1 MLALCY
7 APSALAVLALAYGDN
22 LVFGLGS
29 LLWVLLPSCS
39 PRQLAVLLLL
49 LLWVLTTGFAPY
61 GVFLAFSL
69 YLKGIPT
76 FTDIF
81 YRIVYG
87 SYTILQIAQALAPTA
102 LLLVLMHC
110 YLCILHNFALS
121 RYRCICASRRFWLW
135 VLDSYT
141 AIVVFLTHNRG
152 SPQIRKDA

>member
-81 YRIVYG
+81 NSIRH
-87 SYTILQIAQALAPTA
+87 SLYTILQIAQALAP
-102 LLLVLMHC
+102 
-110 YLCILHNFALS
+110 
-121 RYRCICASRRFWLW
+121 
-135 VLDSYT
+135 DSWRPVWMY
-141 AIVVFLTHNRG
+141 
-152 SPQIRKDA
+152 